1 MERKYELTNETIFFN
16 GLTLYRIW
24 AVKDFADVKAGDLGG
39 WIEKEVNLSQADDA
53 WVYDYAKVYGRARVF
68 DNAKVYGRAMIFDN
82 ANVYGN
88 ACVCGIAWVYGNA
101 RVCGDTWVC
110 GRARVYYGKLDA
122 KKRIK

>member
-16 GLTLYRIW
+16 GLTLYRIR

-53 WVYDYAKVYGRARVF
+53 WVYDYAKVYGRA
-68 DNAKVYGRAMIFDN
+68 MIFDN

-88 ACVCGIAWVYGNA
+88 ACVYGYAQVSFDAFVYGS
-101 RVCGDTWVC
+101 
-110 GRARVYYGKLDA
+110 ARVYYGKQYA